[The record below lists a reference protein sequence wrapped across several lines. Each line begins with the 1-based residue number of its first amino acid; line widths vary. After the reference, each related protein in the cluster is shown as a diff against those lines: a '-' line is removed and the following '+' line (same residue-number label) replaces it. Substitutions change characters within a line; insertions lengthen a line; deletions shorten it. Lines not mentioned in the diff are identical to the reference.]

1 MPKPTEHAPLICTI
15 LTIAAIIGC
24 VIGYFYHLP
33 LVILGVLLPV
43 VAYEIY
49 RTEGESTRLSSWLM
63 LAVLIAEGIFILFKI
78 NFDLGQYLGQNQV
91 YVGGTFVTFG
101 DIKVLAPTL
110 LAILS
115 AILFARTAGIYTKWL
130 SVIIFITSFVLI
142 YVISPTAI
150 PDLIR
155 AAIQRVFYY
164 F

>member
-15 LTIAAIIGC
+15 LTIAAIIGSA
-24 VIGYFYHLP
+24 IGYFYHLP

-63 LAVLIAEGIFILFKI
+63 LVALIAEGIFILFKI
-78 NFDLGQYLGQNQV
+78 NFDLGQYLGQSEAYIGGA
-91 YVGGTFVTFG
+91 YVPFG

-130 SVIIFITSFVLI
+130 SVIIFVTSFVLI
-142 YVISPTAI
+142 YVIAPTAI